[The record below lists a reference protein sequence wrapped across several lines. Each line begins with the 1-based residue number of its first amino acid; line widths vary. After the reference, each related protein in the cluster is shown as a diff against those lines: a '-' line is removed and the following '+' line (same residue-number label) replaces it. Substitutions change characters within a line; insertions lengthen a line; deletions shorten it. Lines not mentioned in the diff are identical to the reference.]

1 MEIKEI
7 GHGGGINDETSQ
19 CWELALADPMA
30 ERERGEQSP
39 MQFVQNTGWLGW
51 GDGVGGVEP
60 WGWGWGSGAV
70 RFRFSAGNANCK
82 FPHSC
87 DQH

>member
-39 MQFVQNTGWLGW
+39 MQFVQIGRAH
-51 GDGVGGVEP
+51 V
-60 WGWGWGSGAV
+60 
-70 RFRFSAGNANCK
+70 
-82 FPHSC
+82 
-87 DQH
+87 